1 MNLAV
6 RTRQWL
12 ISICQVKNQIK
23 KMNLNQKE
31 IGQRFES
38 FQQKA
43 GIADIIESRSL
54 LSMIKFADNEK
65 LPMFH
70 EKILFAT
77 IAPEMK
83 VLSVLGHFESVSS
96 EEHNK
101 MEEKTRFHNKLEQ
114 NQI

>member
-1 MNLAV
+1 
-6 RTRQWL
+6 
-12 ISICQVKNQIK
+12 
-23 KMNLNQKE
+23 MNLNQKE

-38 FQQKA
+38 FQQKR

-54 LSMIKFADNEK
+54 LSMIKVADNER

-77 IAPEMK
+77 VAPEMK
-83 VLSVLGHFESVSS
+83 VLSVLGHFRLLSS
-96 EEHNK
+96 EEQDK
-101 MEEKTRFHNKLEQ
+101 LKEKTQFQDQLEQ